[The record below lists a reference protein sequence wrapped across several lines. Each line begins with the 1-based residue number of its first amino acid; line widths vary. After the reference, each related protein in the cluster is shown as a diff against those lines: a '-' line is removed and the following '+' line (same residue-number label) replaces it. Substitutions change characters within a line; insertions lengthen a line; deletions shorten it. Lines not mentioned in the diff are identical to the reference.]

1 MNINKSLTP
10 GDSVDLDEGDVCPA
24 GIPRK
29 FYAASA
35 NRNGRAF
42 TLIELLVV
50 IAIIAILAA
59 MLLPA
64 LSKAKERAIR
74 ISCMSNL
81 HQIGVALFIY
91 AGDDG
96 NNSKLPQYSSSTG
109 ASWPWDIPWDVGN
122 QMLQSAGGSPKV
134 FYDPGTASR
143 FTDQEN
149 FSGPTNLWDYSVSK
163 FHVAGYVFAF
173 SGKYCDVKPAA
184 QNTTLQSEPTPNPK
198 NSLLPP
204 VKVDV
209 SDRELFMDATI
220 SSPSG
225 GTYANRYTYNYT
237 QVPGGMLGSFQL
249 SHTSPHLNGKFPA
262 GGNIGF
268 KDGHVAWRKFDDMDQ
283 WSFQANPSAGPPP
296 SFWW

>member
-1 MNINKSLTP
+1 MNINKCPTP
-10 GDSVDLDEGDVCPA
+10 GDSADLDDGNVCPA
-24 GIPRK
+24 GIP
-29 FYAASA
+29 
-35 NRNGRAF
+35 RAF

-96 NNSKLPQYSSSTG
+96 NGGKLPQYNSVTG
-109 ASWPWDIPWDVGN
+109 ASWPWDIPWDVGD
-122 QMLQSAGGSPKV
+122 QMLQSVAGSKKV
-134 FYDPGTASR
+134 FYDPGTMSR

-149 FSGPTNLWDYSVSK
+149 FSGPTNLWNYSVSN

-184 QNTTLQSEPTPNPK
+184 QNTTLQAETTPNPK

-209 SDRELFMDATI
+209 SDRELFMCATI
-220 SSPSG
+220 SSPGG

-237 QVPGGMLGSFQL
+237 QVPGGSLGGPQL
-249 SHTSPHLNGKFPA
+249 FHTSPHLNGKFPA

-268 KDGHVAWRKFDDMDQ
+268 KDGHVAWRKFDDMNQ
-283 WSFQANPSAGPPP
+283 WSFQANPGAGPPP